1 MSRSRLKKFAGSRAA
16 LTLALVSTLC
26 ASATGMAAEATATAV
41 LDNSETVLGQPVQLQ
56 IKVTGSAS
64 ATPPQEI
71 AVDGLEIH
79 YAGDQRE
86 THIEFGSRGMTNT
99 TSVIHTYTVMP
110 LRAGTFKIPSQAVR
124 VGNTSMRTPE
134 LTLNVAD
141 AAGRSSRGARRNE
154 TTDPAQIGFV
164 ELILAKTTAYV
175 GEMIPTEIRLGF
187 YTRTPVE
194 SLGNGVELT
203 GQGFTTQKMREPR
216 QTIETIRGRSYQ
228 VFTFKTAIAPARS
241 GKIDIGPVEVNPV
254 VRIPQTNARR
264 ALPRDPFN
272 LNDPF
277 FDNFFNDPAFAPS
290 APREIKIK
298 SEAAALEV
306 KPLPPN
312 APPSFAG
319 AVGSFTMVA
328 DAKPTS
334 AQVGD
339 PLTITAKISGRGNFD
354 RVTAPSFE
362 DEKGWHKY
370 PPSSQFKQDDDVGIS
385 GLKTFETVLS
395 ANERKENVPALLF
408 SYFDPVKEQYV
419 TLRSDRIAVHIE
431 GGNVPAPSTAGSP
444 ANPSSVPAQTPATTP
459 ASKTQDILYQLT
471 ELPKVNESFRP
482 LFARRLFWLVQL
494 IPLLGLLGFIV
505 WKLRE
510 IRLGDREAQRIALL
524 ENEAAELQK
533 KLRHTDALP
542 RDYFSAASRV
552 VQLKTALA
560 KNVNPNSVDAE
571 SAATA
576 FNADEPT
583 RKRLRELFAVNDE
596 LRYSGGQNG
605 ASTVS
610 ADRRREVLDLLER
623 LRI

>member
-16 LTLALVSTLC
+16 LTLALVTTLC

-41 LDNSETVLGQPVQLQ
+41 LESSETVLGQPVQLQ
-56 IKVTGSAS
+56 IKVTGSTN
-64 ATPPQEI
+64 ATPPSDI

-79 YAGDQRE
+79 YTGQSQLLEGRNFQFSYSF
-86 THIEFGSRGMTNT
+86 IYN
-99 TSVIHTYTVMP
+99 YTVMP
-110 LRAGTFKIPSQAVR
+110 LKAGTFKIPPQTVR
-124 VGNTSMRTPE
+124 TGSSSLRTPE
-134 LTLNVAD
+134 LTLNVFD
-141 AAGRSSRGARRNE
+141 SPNRSSRANRAGDAI
-154 TTDPAQIGFV
+154 DPAKNAFV

-175 GEMIPTEIRLGF
+175 GEMIPAEIRLGF

-264 ALPRDPFN
+264 ALPRDPFS

-419 TLRSDRIAVHIE
+419 TLRSDRIPVHIE
-431 GGNVPAPSTAGSP
+431 GGNVPAPSTVGSP
-444 ANPSSVPAQTPATTP
+444 ANLSPAPAQTPAMTP
-459 ASKTQDILYQLT
+459 AAKGQDLLYQLT
-471 ELPKVNESFRP
+471 ELPKVNESFHP
-482 LFARRLFWLVQL
+482 LFTRRLFWLVQL
-494 IPLLGLLGFIV
+494 IPLLGLLGFVV

-510 IRLGDREAQRIALL
+510 IRLGDREAQRIAML

-542 RDYFSAASRV
+542 RDYFSTASRV

-571 SAATA
+571 SAAAA

-583 RKRLRELFAVNDE
+583 RKRLCELFAVNDE

-610 ADRRREVLDLLER
+610 ADRRREVLELLER
-623 LRI
+623 LRL